1 MTGTCLGPWVNGRK
15 TNMFTAVVVVVLVC
29 LSVILTA
36 SVLFPHIS
44 SGQIVAIMAACGAAG
59 LLAARYALVSLLR
72 TGPDRPGPATPLAPP
87 RHGPAPA
94 PRDHHLY

>member
-59 LLAARYALVSLLR
+59 LLAARYALVRLLR
-72 TGPDRPGPATPLAPP
+72 TGPDRPGAATAVERASQGLAPVP
-87 RHGPAPA
+87 PCAS
-94 PRDHHLY
+94 